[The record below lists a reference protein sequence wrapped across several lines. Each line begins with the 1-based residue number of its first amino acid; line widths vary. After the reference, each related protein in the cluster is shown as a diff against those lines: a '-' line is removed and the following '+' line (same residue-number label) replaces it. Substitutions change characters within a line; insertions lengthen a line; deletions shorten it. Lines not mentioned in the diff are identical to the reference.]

1 MIIKKNF
8 LNLEDYQQI
17 KKAITSSEFPWYF
30 NENSLSTDKNSPF
43 QFTHVFL
50 NNGMTNSTVNIL
62 NPLLSKL
69 KALTFLRIKANLNT
83 RTSKIIETGE
93 HVDADDRFT
102 SAVFFL
108 NECDGYC
115 KIGNKKI
122 KSEDNK
128 ILIFKS
134 NEKHTGST
142 CTDSKRRMLINIVYV
157 EGK

>member
-8 LNLEDYQQI
+8 LDLKDYQQI
-17 KKAITSSEFPWYF
+17 KEAISSGEFPWYF
-30 NENSLSTDKNSPF
+30 NETSLITDKNSPF
-43 QFTHVFL
+43 QFVHVFL
-50 NNGMTNSTVNIL
+50 NNGMASNTVSIL

-69 KALTFLRIKANLNT
+69 KALTFLKIKANLNT
-83 RTSKIIETGE
+83 RTHKIIETGE

-108 NECDGYC
+108 NECNGYC

-142 CTDSKRRMLINIVYV
+142 CTDSKRRMLINVVYV

>member
-8 LNLEDYQQI
+8 LDLKDYQQI
-17 KKAITSSEFPWYF
+17 KEAISSDEFPWYF
-30 NENSLSTDKNSPF
+30 NEVSLITDKNSPF
-43 QFTHVFL
+43 QFTHIFL
-50 NNGMTNSTVNIL
+50 KNGMTNSTINIL

-93 HVDADDRFT
+93 HSDEDDRFT

-108 NECDGYC
+108 NECNGYC

>member
-8 LNLEDYQQI
+8 LDLKDYQQI
-17 KKAITSSEFPWYF
+17 KGAISSGEFPWYF
-30 NENSLSTDKNSPF
+30 NETSLIKDKNSPF

-50 NNGMTNSTVNIL
+50 NNGMTNNTVNIL
-62 NPLLSKL
+62 KPLLSKL
-69 KALTFLRIKANLNT
+69 KALTFLKIKANLNT
-83 RTSKIIETGE
+83 RTNKIIETGE

-142 CTDSKRRMLINIVYV
+142 CTDSKRRMLINIVYI

>member
-8 LNLEDYQQI
+8 LDLKDYQQI
-17 KKAITSSEFPWYF
+17 KEAISSGEFPWYF
-30 NENSLSTDKNSPF
+30 NETSLITDKNSPF

-102 SAVFFL
+102 LDLLAQIQKDV
-108 NECDGYC
+108 C
-115 KIGNKKI
+115 
-122 KSEDNK
+122 
-128 ILIFKS
+128 
-134 NEKHTGST
+134 
-142 CTDSKRRMLINIVYV
+142 
-157 EGK
+157 